1 MTPRNYIFRSREFEQ
16 MEMEWF
22 CHPDDAEKWFK
33 FWVDFRLNWWQSVG
47 VKADNLVLRK
57 HDQDELAHYAKCG
70 AGTYDVEYRYPFSG
84 GDGFGE
90 LEGIAHRSNF
100 DLTQHQEHSRTKLA
114 YFQADTRERYVP
126 HVIEPASGLTRGVLV
141 LLCEAY
147 DVDENRPSPE
157 LMRFHPQM
165 APIKAAVFPLVNKD
179 GMPEVARK
187 LYMQLRTRHVTQFD
201 VKQSIGKRYARMDEA
216 GTPWC
221 FTVDQDT
228 LSDGTVTARDR
239 DTGAQQRISMDAV
252 PRFLDEKINGAG

>member
-1 MTPRNYIFRSREFEQ
+1 

-22 CHPDDAEKWFK
+22 CHPDDAQKWFDY
-33 FWVDFRLNWWQSVG
+33 WVQARLDWWKSVG
-47 VKADNLVLRK
+47 VNEDRLRLRK
-57 HDQDELAHYAKCG
+57 HDDDELAHYSKDG
-70 AGTYDVEYRYPFSG
+70 AGTYDVEYAYPFSA

-90 LEGIAHRSNF
+90 LEGVAHRSCF

-114 YFQADTRERYVP
+114 WFDPDTRERFIP

-147 DVDENRPSPE
+147 DVDPSRPSPE

-179 GMPEVARK
+179 GLPEVAEK
-187 LYMQLRTRHVTQFD
+187 LYLDLRQQHVTQFD

-221 FTVDQDT
+221 FTVDQDS
-228 LSDGTVTARDR
+228 LNDGSVTARDR
-239 DTGAQQRISMDAV
+239 DTGAQSRISASQV
-252 PRFLDEKINGAG
+252 SEFLADKLKG